1 MNKVK
6 KANWFFFAVVCVYL
20 GGSLLFGLLS
30 RKVELPYNLLVMTGQ
45 ILIGGTLIVHS
56 VITKGSLFKQIRHE
70 RLGIIDIL
78 LVALIMFLCLPLVY
92 FINYV
97 SMMFTENEIAG
108 TMSDMVSN
116 PYIVNLAMI
125 ALTPAIVEELVCR
138 GVLYHSYK
146 TKNTIF
152 AIVMS
157 AFIFGLLHM
166 NLNQMLYAMA
176 LGIVFCLVVEA
187 TGSIYSSMIM
197 HFIMNSISTTM
208 LALLK
213 LLMKSG
219 LYSEEMLD
227 AELVAGMQNA
237 ATLETPPVLTVI
249 LIVIGILIVVAFGAC
264 AVLLMGYLAKR
275 RGHYEEFR
283 AIFKKD
289 KNKTTV
295 TLEDIAADKERKGT
309 VAVIKEYGVLV
320 ITIIICILAMIF
332 L

>member
-6 KANWFFFAVVCVYL
+6 KANWFFFVVVCVYL
-20 GGSLLFGLLS
+20 GGSLLIGLLG
-30 RKVELPYNLLVMTGQ
+30 RRVELPYSLLVMSGQ
-45 ILIGGTLIVHS
+45 ILIGGTLIVHAI
-56 VITKGSLFKQIRHE
+56 VTKGELLKQVRHE
-70 RLGIIDIL
+70 RLGIADIL

-92 FINYV
+92 FINFV

-108 TMSDMVSN
+108 TMADMVSN
-116 PYIVNLAMI
+116 PYILNLAMI

-138 GVLYHSYK
+138 GVLYHTYK
-146 TKNTIF
+146 TKGAVF

-213 LLMKSG
+213 LMMELG
-219 LYSEEMLD
+219 LYSEEMLE
-227 AELVAGMQNA
+227 AEMAAGVQNTA
-237 ATLETPPVLTVI
+237 ALETPPVLTII
-249 LIVIGILIVVAFGAC
+249 LLVIGLLIVVAFSAC
-264 AVLLMGYLAKR
+264 AVLLICHLAKR
-275 RGHYEEFR
+275 RGHYEELK
-283 AIFKKD
+283 AIFKKKSKD
-289 KNKTTV
+289 TV
-295 TLEDIAADKERKGT
+295 TLEDIAADKDDKSV
-309 VAVIKEYGVLV
+309 VAVIKEYAVLV
-320 ITIIICILAMIF
+320 ITVIICILAMIF